1 MFSQITLHSVECTI
15 ILLLFFRFW
24 KFNLQTLA
32 RYRVWMETM
41 TEAVRY
47 DPSLNDQQSHRNVKE
62 FFFFLQAA
70 INQLSGS
77 KIDFLIQLYS
87 DGSTLSDKFPM
98 ILDVVKHRLGDGV
111 SLQVLQS
118 MESKMVFKFFENFK
132 ISL

>member
-1 MFSQITLHSVECTI
+1 M
-15 ILLLFFRFW
+15 
-24 KFNLQTLA
+24 QTLA